1 MAVLDSRRDE
11 FARLPA
17 VCCFSRRFPLVSSL
31 LIAGAECGAHRVRSS
46 FGSRAVAPTA
56 CTVLHAGFSSSMSTP
71 FLCLARPLVTELSQG
86 RDARSDERLNE
97 VHSGAGGWAQTD
109 GVLCVSSYRGRTCG
123 KATRID
129 LQTPSHGTG
138 RALPWLLK
146 AASAELRAGVTRR
159 C

>member
-1 MAVLDSRRDE
+1 
-11 FARLPA
+11 
-17 VCCFSRRFPLVSSL
+17 
-31 LIAGAECGAHRVRSS
+31 
-46 FGSRAVAPTA
+46 
-56 CTVLHAGFSSSMSTP
+56 MSTP
-71 FLCLARPLVTELSQG
+71 FLYLARP
-86 RDARSDERLNE
+86 
-97 VHSGAGGWAQTD
+97 D

-129 LQTPSHGTG
+129 LQTPSHGHGTG